1 MRTNS
6 SGWKNWVRWVPVVGI
21 LCAFAPLREARAD
34 AFDVL
39 RERYAREEDD
49 YRRAAIVREANA
61 PQTATEAR
69 TVTNTVPPAIIAKVQ
84 QLGRI
89 LTNFA
94 AVTAQTG
101 VNYEAL
107 KEYALANAADMTPAQ
122 HAMLLTCDRLWAE
135 VKDHAP
141 DGLANFRPVT
151 TNTVNVSVA
160 APSIAEQ
167 RLGRAATAGDLK

>member
-1 MRTNS
+1 MKRRSNV
-6 SGWKNWVRWVPVVGI
+6 WKMLALLLPVVGV
-21 LCAFAPLREARAD
+21 CGEFDDAAARFRAEPD
-34 AFDVL
+34 IH
-39 RERYAREEDD
+39 
-49 YRRAAIVREANA
+49 RRAEIVARINA
-61 PQTATEAR
+61 PQATTEVRA
-69 TVTNTVPPAIIAKVQ
+69 VTNTAPPAVLVKVQ

-135 VKDHAP
+135 VKDYAP
-141 DGLANFRPVT
+141 DGLSNFRPVT
-151 TNTVNVSVA
+151 TNSVTVLIP
-160 APSIAEQ
+160 APSLAEQ
-167 RLGRAATAGDLK
+167 RLGRAATAEDMK